1 MLSIGEFSKI
11 CGVSQKT
18 LRYYDEI
25 GLIKPNEI
33 NPKNNYRYYS
43 INQLEKMLF
52 IMKLKSYSFSLDEI
66 KELID
71 LERYD
76 QEEAL
81 IKLLTK
87 KRDTMEE
94 TMKKIQYNIMQLEK
108 DISNLQNGV
117 SIIPNLNDS
126 DIQLVETQTLN
137 IISIRKLLEAV
148 RDIYNQYSKAAL
160 CI

>member
-43 INQLEKMLF
+43 INQREKMLF

-76 QEEAL
+76 Q
-81 IKLLTK
+81 
-87 KRDTMEE
+87 
-94 TMKKIQYNIMQLEK
+94 
-108 DISNLQNGV
+108 
-117 SIIPNLNDS
+117 
-126 DIQLVETQTLN
+126 
-137 IISIRKLLEAV
+137 
-148 RDIYNQYSKAAL
+148 
-160 CI
+160 